1 MVRSIRAWF
10 KRLRGRRG
18 QGIVEYAL
26 ILALVTLV
34 VLVAL
39 TSLHHAASNVFDT
52 DSNAIGGAISSTTG

>member
-1 MVRSIRAWF
+1 MSCPITTWWRRS
-10 KRLRGRRG
+10 RGRRA

-52 DSNAIGGAISSTTG
+52 DSNAIGGAIGSTTG